1 MLSILLI
8 PLLIAY
14 LPINDQNIKMQIGII
29 IGEIIARGYFLK
41 HFNKILSFFKKRSIV
56 IPSSTA
62 GMHRNPLFDKVQD
75 YLANK
80 FASSIES
87 CELIPKNG
95 DIEFNLSDMA
105 GKIFHDTYN
114 KHNFDLSIETAATPI
129 IKDSQLSTTA
139 LNIVI
144 KSKTATPLDIKEY
157 VKCITTTKNKD
168 SNIIVVYRPLL
179 HGKKKDDRYVEWDS
193 ILVKTNKTLSNTIY
207 SKEVETELFDDISN
221 FMNNEALYAER
232 GIPYKRGYFLY
243 STPGQG
249 KTSVA
254 KIIANKYGLPV
265 FCLDLTT
272 VDDNALLTKL
282 MIEISYYA
290 NQEKYILLIE
300 DIDRTSIINSR
311 HYDRLTMDCF
321 LNAIDGVAE
330 PHGRILIISANDPV
344 NVINNKALMRPGR
357 IDKAIEFHNCDSSQ
371 IQRLYSLF
379 YKNHPYSPNWLDW
392 EINQNLSAA
401 YVIKLLQINENKP
414 EVFLN
419 LVGKYCGDS
428 TIDEETKKEIDH
440 AKQNQTTVENP
451 RRANQR
457 QTTADDPRRANQRHP
472 KSINTTEHRIRR
484 TIKNIKIN
492 EKKIMR
498 STKELATSKNK
509 LPIFLE
515 KLAKEKRDR
524 AIKKGKER
532 IAQRNALNAPDDS
545 NSDSEYETPAFI
557 ANNTPLDEIE
567 PGTITTYAMNDD

>member
-1 MLSILLI
+1 MNNKMFSILII
-8 PLLIAY
+8 PLLMAY

-41 HFNKILSFFKKRSIV
+41 QFNKILSFFKKRSII

-62 GMHRNPLFDKVQD
+62 DMHRNPLFDKVQD
-75 YLANK
+75 YLATK

-114 KHNFDLSIETAATPI
+114 KQNFDLSIETAAVPI
-129 IKDSQLSTTA
+129 NKDSVISTTA

-144 KSKTATPLDIKEY
+144 KSKTATPIDIKEY
-157 VKCITTTKNKD
+157 VKYITTTKNKD
-168 SNIIVVYRPLL
+168 SNVIAVYRPLI

-207 SKEVETELFDDISN
+207 SKEVETELFDDIHN
-221 FMNNEALYAER
+221 FMNNEDLYAER

-254 KIIANKYGLPV
+254 KIIANKYGMPV

-282 MIEISYYA
+282 MIEISYYS

-330 PHGRILIISANDPV
+330 PHGRILIISANDPT
-344 NVINNKALMRPGR
+344 NVLDNKALMRPGR

-379 YKNHPYSPNWLDW
+379 YKNHTYCPNWLDW
-392 EINQNLSAA
+392 KINQNLSAA
-401 YVIKLLQINENKP
+401 YVIKLLQTNENKP
-414 EVFLN
+414 EVFLS
-419 LVGKYCGDS
+419 LVGDCVGDS
-428 TIDEETKKEIDH
+428 NIDDETKKEIEH
-440 AKQNQTTVENP
+440 TKQNNRAKQNNRTN
-451 RRANQR
+451 
-457 QTTADDPRRANQRHP
+457 
-472 KSINTTEHRIRR
+472 SINTTEHRIRR

-492 EKKIMR
+492 EKRITR
-498 STKELATSKNK
+498 TTKELEASKNK

-515 KLAKEKRDR
+515 KLAKEKQEK
-524 AIKKGKER
+524 ILKKRKER
-532 IAQRNALNAPDDS
+532 AARLTRKSAISESD
-545 NSDSEYETPAFI
+545 SDSELNYETPNFI
-557 ANNTPLDEIE
+557 ANSTPLDEIR
-567 PGTITTYAMNDD
+567 PGTITTYVMNDD